1 MLVQWV
7 NPVQQKWELF
17 SRRAKKPKFSS
28 TTFGLMTF
36 DLIGIGPKGR
46 FNAEK
51 VIFTTGT
58 YEITEFLVAQDKWQS
73 NCSEH

>member
-1 MLVQWV
+1 MLGQWV

-17 SRRAKKPKFSS
+17 SRRAKKISS

-46 FNAEK
+46 FNAEN
-51 VIFTTGT
+51 VIFGTGT
-58 YEITEFLVAQDKWQS
+58 YEIT
-73 NCSEH
+73 